1 MSVANGD
8 VDAAQQRPVASCA
21 QERSSH
27 RPLRPPRGARA
38 SRALLA
44 TFLGAITLFARSSVR
59 ADLDVRPTAQMHI
72 GGAVLDV
79 FIAPGPLASSEAEVV
94 AWISTAAQAVS
105 HYYGRY
111 PVPQARI
118 RIIPRAGES
127 VLSGTTYGSH
137 GGALI
142 SVALGE
148 SVTPGALARD
158 WVMTHEMVHLALPQ
172 VGEDHHWLEEG
183 IATYVE
189 PIARAQVGQLSAET
203 VWGEAV
209 HGMPQGLPGPDDHGL
224 DVTHTWGRTYW
235 GGALF
240 CLLADIQIRERTH
253 NRYGLQDALRG
264 VLAAGGNIEKDWPI
278 TRILQIADAAVG
290 VPVLMEL
297 HDRMGDRPVAV
308 DLPALWMRLG
318 VVVHDDAV
326 RFDDQAPLAVTR
338 AAITGQRLR

>member
-1 MSVANGD
+1 MRKPLLITLLGV
-8 VDAAQQRPVASCA
+8 VTLVVP
-21 QERSSH
+21 SS
-27 RPLRPPRGARA
+27 ARA
-38 SRALLA
+38 D
-44 TFLGAITLFARSSVR
+44 T
-59 ADLDVRPTAQMHI
+59 DLHPSAHLHI

-79 FIAPGPLASSEAEVV
+79 FMDPGRAALSQAEVLR
-94 AWISTAAQAVS
+94 WITTAAQAVS

-111 PVPQARI
+111 PVPHARI
-118 RIIPRAGES
+118 RILRRPGEG
-127 VLSGTTYGSH
+127 VLSGTTYGYD

-142 SVALGE
+142 RVVLGE
-148 SVTPGALARD
+148 SATRAQLAAD

-209 HGMPQGLPGPDDHGL
+209 HGLPKGLPAPDDRGL

-253 NRYGLQDALRG
+253 NRYGLRDALRG
-264 VLAAGGNIEKDWPI
+264 VLAAGGSIEKDWPI
-278 TRILQIADAAVG
+278 TRIFAVADEAVG
-290 VPVLMEL
+290 VPVAAEL
-297 HDRMGDRPVAV
+297 YGQMRAKPLAV
-308 DLPALWMRLG
+308 DLPVLWRRLG
-318 VVVHDDAV
+318 VAV
-326 RFDDQAPLAVTR
+326 RDDTVHFDDQAPLAAIR
-338 AAITGQRLR
+338 AAITGDP